1 MTSYLYIYKYVYYLF
16 VSESVLLKS
25 IDWTVIQHILFC
37 LFFLFGIWLCIIS
50 GT

>member
-25 IDWTVIQHILFC
+25 IDWTVIQHI
-37 LFFLFGIWLCIIS
+37 FFLFFGIWLCIIS